1 MNKKKLIGAIIGVVA
16 FAALIAGATY
26 AWLTFNATI
35 TNGTYNLGSMNFS
48 VSYTKGTDVT
58 AVPIVSTPTATNTRS
73 LNVKANKVSGS
84 APGTLTIYLNTDS
97 STTEALL
104 TSGALHYAVCIGDCT
119 DSTNLSEAA
128 NVSATGTVSASGKL
142 AMLSN
147 TPLTAS
153 PTTYNVYFWLDS
165 SAVDDTV
172 VGSSYK
178 GFISAEAE
186 QTDYNP

>member
-58 AVPIVSTPTATNTRS
+58 AVPIVSTPTAENTRS

-128 NVSATGTVSASGKL
+128 NVSATGTVSTSGKL

-153 PTTYNVYFWLDS
+153 ATTYNVYFWLDS
-165 SAVDDTV
+165 SAVVDTV
-172 VGSSYK
+172 VGSSYT
-178 GFISAEAE
+178 GFISAEAV

>member
-1 MNKKKLIGAIIGVVA
+1 MNKKKLIGAIKGVVA

-58 AVPIVSTPTATNTRS
+58 AVPIVSTPTAENTRS

-128 NVSATGTVSASGKL
+128 NVSATGTVSTSGKL

-153 PTTYNVYFWLDS
+153 ATTYNVYFWLDS
-165 SAVDDTV
+165 SAVVDTV
-172 VGSSYK
+172 VGSSYT
-178 GFISAEAE
+178 GFISAEAV